1 MKKKYHILKTS
12 DNFYLY
18 KTDIKRWIAAMRDD
32 TEWMEQ
38 MSKRSGGKVSA
49 ADIAEKLDQIER
61 GFDSIEHR
69 ISNMD
74 REHSGYIR
82 ATVTRL
88 NYLLNQDDN
97 TKGLVIQLLNHLS
110 EGEQQ
115 EDRIREVGERMN
127 LSQMTILSEKSLYK
141 RRRPKADFTV
151 NLEAEEEAEELSREE
166 ILNLNKLKNRYSK
179 KEIESFIEEKMEDGR
194 MEVTD
199 DMVRSGE
206 DFEKLILA
214 YDYSTRRKS
223 LYRVEEADGEPEMIE
238 SGGYRYPKLTFVRR
252 SAKLV

>member
-1 MKKKYHILKTS
+1 
-12 DNFYLY
+12 
-18 KTDIKRWIAAMRDD
+18 
-32 TEWMEQ
+32 
-38 MSKRSGGKVSA
+38 MSRRSGGKVSA

-74 REHSGYIR
+74 REHSRYIR

-97 TKGLVIQLLNHLS
+97 MKGLVIQLLNHLS
-110 EGEQQ
+110 EGEEQ
-115 EDRIREVGERMN
+115 EERIREVGEHMN

-141 RRRPKADFTV
+141 RRRPKTDFTG

-179 KEIESFIEEKMEDGR
+179 KEIESFIEENMEEGR

-199 DMVRSGE
+199 TSVRSGE

-214 YDYSTRRKS
+214 YDYSTCL
-223 LYRVEEADGEPEMIE
+223 LYTSDAADE
-238 SGGYRYPKLTFVRR
+238 L
-252 SAKLV
+252 